1 MRQTTNGNFLWW
13 KKYLL
18 YITLR
23 SFLWQKKLH
32 RPKLLSTVLCHP
44 ASLLV
49 FCKTCKLFWAFPHLF
64 ARTLSGDSDVPS
76 FQPVAS
82 IQVLFFRTTLGSMK
96 HSGCSGCKI
105 CCTARS
111 MQDMF
116 KHICYICYISVL
128 FLTCPSAQ
136 VMIHWSTHSFPFFW
150 PFNVKGILRALT
162 LAHLH
167 TCGHL
172 QKMLI
177 TSNYLF
183 PDLCGAYVVERVAP
197 KGRVA
202 HTLQHPSKLQ
212 VEHPFNWTPQTKMS
226 SKILLDSCIFTMQ
239 TLKLSSF
246 KFIKVYL
253 YFLGRMTVTWNVCFP
268 FVFPFV

>member
-1 MRQTTNGNFLWW
+1 
-13 KKYLL
+13 
-18 YITLR
+18 
-23 SFLWQKKLH
+23 
-32 RPKLLSTVLCHP
+32 
-44 ASLLV
+44 
-49 FCKTCKLFWAFPHLF
+49 
-64 ARTLSGDSDVPS
+64 
-76 FQPVAS
+76 
-82 IQVLFFRTTLGSMK
+82 VLFFRTTLGSMK

-202 HTLQHPSKLQ
+202 KPHASTSLKAPSGTPVQLDASNKNVFENSTWFLHLYHANFEALQFQ
-212 VEHPFNWTPQTKMS
+212 
-226 SKILLDSCIFTMQ
+226 I
-239 TLKLSSF
+239 
-246 KFIKVYL
+246 Y
-253 YFLGRMTVTWNVCFP
+253 
-268 FVFPFV
+268 

>member
-1 MRQTTNGNFLWW
+1 MGTSSGGKSTC
-13 KKYLL
+13 YTLL
-18 YITLR
+18 YGH
-23 SFLWQKKLH
+23 SFDKKSFTGQSSSQ
-32 RPKLLSTVLCHP
+32 RCICHP

-82 IQVLFFRTTLGSMK
+82 IQVLLFRATLGYLGSMK

-105 CCTARS
+105 CVSLPNPCR
-111 MQDMF
+111 
-116 KHICYICYISVL
+116 
-128 FLTCPSAQ
+128 TCSNTSATSATSQ
-136 VMIHWSTHSFPFFW
+136 FFSHQLPIRVMIHWSTHSFPFFW

-197 KGRVA
+197 KGCVA
-202 HTLQHPSKLQ
+202 KPHASTSLKAPSGTPVQVDASNKNVFKNSTWFLHLYHANFEALQFQ
-212 VEHPFNWTPQTKMS
+212 
-226 SKILLDSCIFTMQ
+226 I
-239 TLKLSSF
+239 
-246 KFIKVYL
+246 Y
-253 YFLGRMTVTWNVCFP
+253 
-268 FVFPFV
+268 